1 MQKGSRFSKI
11 ILQYKRKFAIIEVG
25 DNQKTAAHTTTGHG
39 MTVVKIVIEHPL
51 IISANDI
58 LLLKAKFIN

>member
-25 DNQKTAAHTTTGHG
+25 DNQKTAAHTTTG